1 MKRAAFPLA
10 ILAALVV
17 GFAGSQVV
25 STAQAQTARTA
36 TCTIF
41 GKLDGLRVVTGQ
53 QAMAVADQVLPPTE
67 LGWRSFLSAAPASN
81 LTFTQLQEVG
91 RYWWNRTIPR
101 DLLSANKDASNT
113 EMMEEAA

>member
-17 GFAGSQVV
+17 GFAGSQLV

-41 GKLDGLRVVTGQ
+41 GKLDGQPGVEKWLTE
-53 QAMAVADQVLPPTE
+53 QATAGKTE
-67 LGWRSFLSAAPASN
+67 FITVSG
-81 LTFTQLQEVG
+81 
-91 RYWWNRTIPR
+91 
-101 DLLSANKDASNT
+101 LLCA
-113 EMMEEAA
+113 M